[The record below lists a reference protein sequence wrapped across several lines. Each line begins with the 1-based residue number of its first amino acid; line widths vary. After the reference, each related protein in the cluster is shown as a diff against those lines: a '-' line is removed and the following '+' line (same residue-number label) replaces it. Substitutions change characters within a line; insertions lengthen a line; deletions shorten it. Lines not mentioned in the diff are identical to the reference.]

1 MTDLSSVGM
10 TYQQLY
16 RIINSKQNFY
26 IESFVYW
33 MYKEPFQFNK
43 LLFSKTRFHSIF
55 LNPWLT
61 GLFSGVWSIANNYNA
76 PQILGEKYMLV
87 TSIVINLLSFLM
99 IMYWIY
105 HQEMQLMEC
114 YVLNILVPVYLNES
128 VRFNNVRV
136 VQSTLLLTTNQIL

>member
-1 MTDLSSVGM
+1 MTDLSPVGM

-16 RIINSKQNFY
+16 RIINSKQNLY

-61 GLFSGVWSIANNYNA
+61 SLFSGVWSIANNYNA
-76 PQILGEKYMLV
+76 PQILGEKDMLV

-114 YVLNILVPVYLNES
+114 YVLNSLVPVYLNES